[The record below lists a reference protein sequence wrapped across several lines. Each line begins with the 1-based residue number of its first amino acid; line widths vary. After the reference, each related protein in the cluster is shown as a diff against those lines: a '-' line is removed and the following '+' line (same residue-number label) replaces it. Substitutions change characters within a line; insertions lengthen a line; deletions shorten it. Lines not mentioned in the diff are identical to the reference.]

1 MKLAKANVEKFY
13 PVVGIT
19 ENIDMT
25 LKVLEVK
32 MPQYFKDAFIEYH
45 TNVGVMSKRNIN
57 REKNNVSSEVIQQ
70 LTDCVHMRLKL
81 GESPKS
87 RILTKL
93 GWIDQLMSLID
104 HALRFCCGPTLTAV
118 TAHPKIDFY

>member
-1 MKLAKANVEKFY
+1 MKLAKANMEKFY

-57 REKNNVSSEVIQQ
+57 REKKNVSSEVIQQ
-70 LTDCVHMRLKL
+70 LKQNLTNEYEFYHFCKQRLV
-81 GESPKS
+81 EQYKS
-87 RILTKL
+87 ILK
-93 GWIDQLMSLID
+93 
-104 HALRFCCGPTLTAV
+104 
-118 TAHPKIDFY
+118 

>member
-1 MKLAKANVEKFY
+1 MNNPDALRLAKFNVEKFY

-32 MPQYFKDAFIEYH
+32 MPQYFKDAYNEYH

-57 REKNNVSSEVIQQ
+57 RDKKNVSPEVIQQ
-70 LTDCVHMRLKL
+70 LKQNLTNEYEFYYFCMQRLDKQY
-81 GESPKS
+81 KS
-87 RILTKL
+87 ILK
-93 GWIDQLMSLID
+93 
-104 HALRFCCGPTLTAV
+104 
-118 TAHPKIDFY
+118 